1 MKHLPILFVFAM
13 AVAGVTRVSAQ
24 QIRITLPDDN
34 VVKGEFVSAT
44 DSTIT
49 YTDKSGK
56 ECVAQPMF
64 VYSVYIKGVGSFKST
79 GGRFLSSSGLTIN
92 DVLLAQSTEAAE
104 KQAQEELRNAPI
116 QTQALVSMQRQIEEL
131 MQLQAQAAEK
141 AQQQVYP
148 SNGADYTLIGKAF
161 KTTGTV
167 SLSIGVPCLAAGI
180 ACCTAGNVG
189 GNRYNLIARAQC
201 LEASYYLFGIGASLT
216 IVGIPLYVQ
225 GKKIMDINI
234 TYTGNGA
241 GVAVSF

>member
-148 SNGADYTLIGKAF
+148 SNGTDYILIGKAF

-167 SLSIGVPCLAAGI
+167 SLSI
-180 ACCTAGNVG
+180 
-189 GNRYNLIARAQC
+189 
-201 LEASYYLFGIGASLT
+201 
-216 IVGIPLYVQ
+216 
-225 GKKIMDINI
+225 
-234 TYTGNGA
+234 
-241 GVAVSF
+241 